1 MIELRDAVGAATRNP
16 VFGVVVTLAAY
27 ELGCWMQRRCTGS
40 PLINP
45 VLIAIVTIAGG
56 LELCGIS
63 YESYLIGGGLI
74 RFLLGPA
81 TVALALPIFANL
93 GHLRRAAIAIVAAV
107 CVGGTVASGSA
118 ILIAWLLGA
127 PRDLLLSLAPKS
139 VTTPIAIGISE
150 QINGYPALTAVL
162 VIASGITGAMLSGRL
177 YDWIGVRD
185 WEARGLATGIA
196 AHGIGTAQ
204 MLTVNETAGAFAGL
218 AIGLNGL
225 FTAVA
230 LPLVMR
236 FFYPTFLG

>member
-1 MIELRDAVGAATRNP
+1 M
-16 VFGVVVTLAAY
+16 
-27 ELGCWMQRRCTGS
+27 
-40 PLINP
+40 
-45 VLIAIVTIAGG
+45 
-56 LELCGIS
+56 
-63 YESYLIGGGLI
+63 
-74 RFLLGPA
+74 
-81 TVALALPIFANL
+81 
-93 GHLRRAAIAIVAAV
+93 
-107 CVGGTVASGSA
+107 ASGSD

-139 VTTPIAIGISE
+139 VTTPFAIGISE

-162 VIASGITGAMLSGRL
+162 VIASGIIGAMLSGRL
-177 YDWIGVRD
+177 YDWIGIRD

-204 MLTVNETAGAFAGL
+204 LLTVNETAGAFAGL

-236 FFYPTFLG
+236 FLYPTFLG

>member
-1 MIELRDAVGAATRNP
+1 MADRDPACGHATNERRPSGTADRRPQKGVKGSARKTVGEAKLSTTSGCTKTSEVQRTCPPANGFAALWAN
-16 VFGVVVTLAAY
+16 
-27 ELGCWMQRRCTGS
+27 RRH
-40 PLINP
+40 
-45 VLIAIVTIAGG
+45 
-56 LELCGIS
+56 
-63 YESYLIGGGLI
+63 
-74 RFLLGPA
+74 GP
-81 TVALALPIFANL
+81 VALALPIFANL
-93 GHLRRAAIAIVAAV
+93 GHLRRAAQAIIAAV
-107 CVGGTVASGSA
+107 CVGGTVASGSD

-162 VIASGITGAMLSGRL
+162 VIASGIIGAMLSGRL
-177 YDWIGVRD
+177 YDWIGIRD

-204 MLTVNETAGAFAGL
+204 LLTVNETAGAFAGL

-236 FFYPTFLG
+236 FLYPTFLG